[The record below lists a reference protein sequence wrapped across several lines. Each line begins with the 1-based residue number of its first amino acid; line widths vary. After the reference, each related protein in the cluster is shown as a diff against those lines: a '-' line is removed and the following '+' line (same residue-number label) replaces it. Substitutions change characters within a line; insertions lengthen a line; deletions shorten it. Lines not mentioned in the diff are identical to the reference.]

1 MNREFTVAS
10 QPLFQRVQFEFAGH
24 IRNPLSNPAPEGI
37 EDRRLAIY
45 RNLFF
50 NNIESFIANGFPI
63 LKSIT
68 DTDRW
73 VSLVRDFVHRHQS
86 HSPYFLEIGSEFLH
100 YLQSERIPQTTD
112 PGFML
117 ELAHYEWVELALDVS
132 AIELPK
138 VKLDGDL
145 LADQLVIS
153 PLAWVL
159 SYQYPV
165 HRIGRDFQPS
175 PEQADTTHII
185 VYRDRQMQ
193 VGFIEINPTT
203 RRLLQILADEMITGR
218 AALLKL
224 AGELEHSNPDAMV
237 EFGVELLTKLRSKD
251 IICGFH

>member
-1 MNREFTVAS
+1 M
-10 QPLFQRVQFEFAGH
+10 
-24 IRNPLSNPAPEGI
+24 
-37 EDRRLAIY
+37 
-45 RNLFF
+45 
-50 NNIESFIANGFPI
+50 
-63 LKSIT
+63 
-68 DTDRW
+68 
-73 VSLVRDFVHRHQS
+73 
-86 HSPYFLEIGSEFLH
+86 
-100 YLQSERIPQTTD
+100 QSERIPQTTD

-145 LADQLVIS
+145 LADQPVIS

-165 HRIGRDFQPS
+165 NRIGRDFQPS

-237 EFGVELLTKLRSKD
+237 EFGVELLTTLRSKD